1 MKKKA
6 AERHLLDCCITI
18 MFIVAATLF
27 GFLFR
32 HWNLMETNTIVLYIL
47 SVLLTARFTNG
58 YLYGN
63 LATLLSFLLYN
74 WFFTEPYYSLKINDP
89 MMILTV
95 VIMTITATITS
106 ALTSKVKQ
114 SVNDAREKE
123 AESNALYQMTNH
135 LTDAET
141 GDAIGSIAVKTIS
154 EILSCN
160 AAFICFDENGVICP
174 NFIQQKEADV
184 QIHRR
189 LEQPEAFQKRMEQL
203 HRPYEIGSEFYEYPI
218 YGQTAMLAVLRIPVA
233 YGEKMTERQTRLV
246 HAIMESTSLA
256 LDRLYSLREQVKSRE
271 ETTQERYRGNLLR
284 AISHD
289 LRTPLAGIM
298 GNSEM
303 LMDMNDPQDP
313 RYTLAKDIYEDADWL
328 HGLVENILNL
338 TKFQDGHLALNK
350 QPEAVEEVIGAAL
363 MILNKRALDR
373 EIEVDI
379 PDSLLLVPMDAKL
392 ITQVLVNLLD
402 NAVKHTTPQQEIR
415 ISVTEEPEKG
425 FVSFS
430 VSDRGSGIPESS
442 LPKVFQMF
450 YTTSKKESS
459 SKKGI
464 GLGLSICQS
473 IVEAHNGKISAKNR
487 TDGGAEFTFT
497 LPLGEN
503 NNECTK

>member
-1 MKKKA
+1 MKNATKK
-6 AERHLLDCCITI
+6 HLADSLI
-18 MFIVAATLF
+18 TLF
-27 GFLFR
+27 FIFLTTFIGFLFR
-32 HWNLMETNTIVLYIL
+32 DHKLLQTNIIVLYIL

-58 YLYGN
+58 YFHGIF
-63 LATLLSFLLYN
+63 ATILSFVFYN
-74 WFFTEPYYSLKINDP
+74 WFFTEPYYSLKIKDP

-95 VIMTITATITS
+95 IIMTITATITS

-114 SVNDAREKE
+114 TATDAKERE
-123 AESNALYQMTNH
+123 AETNALYQMTNH

-154 EILSCN
+154 EILCCN
-160 AAFICFDENGVICP
+160 AGFVCFDANGVPCP
-174 NFIQQKEADV
+174 TFIQQKENNV

-189 LEQPEAFQKRMEQL
+189 LENPAEFQSRMQQL
-203 HRPYEIGSEFYEYPI
+203 HHPYDVGKEFFDYPI
-218 YGQTAMLAVLRIPVA
+218 YGREALLAVLRIPIA
-233 YGEKMTERQTRLV
+233 YGMQMDERQTRLV
-246 HAIMESTSLA
+246 HSIMESTALA
-256 LDRLYSLREQVKSRE
+256 LDRLYSLQEQAKSLE

-289 LRTPLAGIM
+289 LRTPLAGIL

-303 LMDMNDPQDP
+303 LMGMTDTNDS

-338 TKFQDGHLALNK
+338 TKFQDGHIALNK
-350 QPEAVEEVIGAAL
+350 EPEAVEEVIGAAL
-363 MILNKRALDR
+363 IVLNKRAPDR

-402 NAVKHTTPQQEIR
+402 NAVKHTTPEQEIK
-415 ISVTEEPEKG
+415 ISVAEDMENQ

-430 VSDRGSGIPESS
+430 VADRGCGIPESS
-442 LPKVFQMF
+442 LSKIFQMF
-450 YTTSKKESS
+450 YTTSKKEASS
-459 SKKGI
+459 QKGV

-473 IVEAHNGKISAKNR
+473 IVEAHGGTISAKNR
-487 TDGGAEFTFT
+487 VHGGAKFTFI
-497 LPLGEN
+497 LPLGDDKHG
-503 NNECTK
+503 CTQ

>member
-1 MKKKA
+1 MKKDIKN
-6 AERHLLDCCITI
+6 HLLNCFITI
-18 MFIVAATLF
+18 VLISLTTLI

-32 HWNLMETNTIVLYIL
+32 EFNLLEANIIVLYVL

-58 YLYGN
+58 YFYG
-63 LATLLSFLLYN
+63 LAATILSFLFYN
-74 WFFTEPYYSLKINDP
+74 WFFTEPYYSLKIHDP

-95 VIMTITATITS
+95 IIMTITATITS

-114 SVNDAREKE
+114 TANDAKEKE

-141 GDAIGSIAVKTIS
+141 GDAIGAIAVKTIS

-160 AAFICFDENGVICP
+160 AAFICADQNGVLCP
-174 NFIQQKEADV
+174 NFIQQKEPDI

-189 LEQPEAFQKRMEQL
+189 LENPAAFQKRMEQS
-203 HRPYEIGSEFYEYPI
+203 HRPYEISSEFYDYPI
-218 YGQTAMLAVLRIPVA
+218 YGRTSMLAVLRIPIL
-233 YGEKMTERQTRLV
+233 YGEKMSSRQTRLV
-246 HAIMESTSLA
+246 HAVMESSSLA
-256 LDRLYSLREQVKSRE
+256 LDRLYSLREQAKSRE

-303 LMDMNDPQDP
+303 LIDMTDSDDP
-313 RYTLAKDIYEDADWL
+313 RYTLAKDIYEDANWL

-350 QPEAVEEVIGAAL
+350 EPEAVEEVIGAAL
-363 MILNKRALDR
+363 AVISKRAPDR

-402 NAVKHTTPQQEIR
+402 NAVKHTTPTEEIR
-415 ISVTEEPEKG
+415 ISVAEDPQHR

-430 VSDRGSGIPESS
+430 VLDRGCGIPEKS
-442 LPKVFQMF
+442 LPKIFQMF

-473 IVEAHNGKISAKNR
+473 ILEAHNGTIFAKNR
-487 TDGGAEFTFT
+487 TDGGAEFTFI
-497 LPLGEN
+497 LPLGDDK
-503 NNECTK
+503 NESAE

>member
-1 MKKKA
+1 MKKTAKKP
-6 AERHLLDCCITI
+6 LLDCLITI
-18 MFIVAATLF
+18 VFILITTLI

-32 HWNLMETNTIVLYIL
+32 DLKFLETNIVTLYIL
-47 SVLLTARFTNG
+47 SVILTARLTSG
-58 YLYGN
+58 YFYGIA
-63 LATLLSFLLYN
+63 ATILSFLFYN

-95 VIMTITATITS
+95 VIMTTTATITS

-114 SVNDAREKE
+114 TATDAKEKE
-123 AESNALYQMTNH
+123 AESNALYQMSNH
-135 LTDAET
+135 LADAET
-141 GDAIGSIAVKTIS
+141 GDAIGMITVKAIS
-154 EILSCN
+154 NILCCN
-160 AAFICFDENGVICP
+160 AAFVCFDENGVPCP
-174 NFIQQKEADV
+174 NFIQQKAENV

-189 LEQPEAFQKRMEQL
+189 LENPLAFQKRIEQL
-203 HRPYEIGSEFYEYPI
+203 HQAFEIGPEFYDYPI
-218 YGQTAMLAVLRIPVA
+218 YGRTALLAVLRIPVA
-233 YGEKMTERQTRLV
+233 YGEKMSERQTRLV

-256 LDRLYSLREQVKSRE
+256 LDRLYSLRAQAKSQE
-271 ETTQERYRGNLLR
+271 ETVQERYRGNLLR

-303 LMDMNDPQDP
+303 LMDMNDSNDP
-313 RYTLAKDIYEDADWL
+313 RYALAKDIYEDADWL

-363 MILNKRALDR
+363 IVMNKRAPDR

-402 NAVKHTTPQQEIR
+402 NAVKHTTPDQEIR
-415 ISVTEEPEKG
+415 ISVTEQPQSHS
-425 FVSFS
+425 VSFS
-430 VSDRGSGIPESS
+430 VSDKGCGIPESS
-442 LPKVFQMF
+442 LSKVFQMF
-450 YTTSKKESS
+450 YTTSKKEPS
-459 SKKGI
+459 SKKGV

-473 IVEAHNGKISAKNR
+473 IVEAHGGVISAKNR
-487 TDGGAEFTFT
+487 TDGGAEFTFI
-497 LPLGEN
+497 LPLGDDNDER
-503 NNECTK
+503 TQ

>member
-1 MKKKA
+1 MKEPLKKHSLDCFITFVLICFTTLIGFCF
-6 AERHLLDCCITI
+6 RDLGLLDTN
-18 MFIVAATLF
+18 IVL
-27 GFLFR
+27 
-32 HWNLMETNTIVLYIL
+32 LYIL
-47 SVLLTARFTNG
+47 SVLLTSRFTSG
-58 YLYGN
+58 YFYGIA
-63 LATLLSFLLYN
+63 ATVLSFLLYN
-74 WFFTEPYYSLKINDP
+74 WFFTEPFYSLKINDP

-95 VIMTITATITS
+95 IIMTITATITS

-114 SVNDAREKE
+114 TAADAKERE
-123 AESNALYQMTNH
+123 AESNALYQMTNQ

-141 GDAIGSIAVKTIS
+141 GDAIGSITVKTVS
-154 EILSCN
+154 DILSCN
-160 AAFICFDENGVICP
+160 AAFVCFDENGVP
-174 NFIQQKEADV
+174 YPTFIQQKEDAV

-189 LEQPEAFQKRMEQL
+189 LDNPAEFQNRMQQL
-203 HRPYEIGSEFYEYPI
+203 HQPYETGKEFCDYPI
-218 YGQTAMLAVLRIPVA
+218 YGRTALLAVLRIPVA
-233 YGEKMTERQTRLV
+233 YNKTMSERQNRMV
-246 HAIMESTSLA
+246 HAVMESTSLA
-256 LDRLYSLREQVKSRE
+256 LDRLYSLRQQAKSRE

-303 LMDMNDPQDP
+303 LMGTTDPADS
-313 RYTLAKDIYEDADWL
+313 RYALAKDIYEDANWL

-338 TKFQDGHLALNK
+338 TKFQDGHIALNK
-350 QPEAVEEVIGAAL
+350 EPEAVEEVIGAAL
-363 MILNKRALDR
+363 IVMNKRAPER

-402 NAVKHTTPQQEIR
+402 NAIKHTAPTEEIR
-415 ISVTEEPEKG
+415 ISVTEDIQNQ

-430 VSDRGSGIPESS
+430 VADRGRGIPENS
-442 LPKVFQMF
+442 LNKIFQMF

-459 SKKGI
+459 SKKGV

-473 IVEAHNGKISAKNR
+473 IVEAHGGRISAKNR

-497 LPLGEN
+497 LPLGDDKDG
-503 NNECTK
+503 CTQ

>member
-1 MKKKA
+1 MKTAKK
-6 AERHLLDCCITI
+6 HLLNCFITISLICIT
-18 MFIVAATLF
+18 TLV

-32 HWNLMETNTIVLYIL
+32 NLNLLNSSIVILYIL
-47 SVLLTARFTNG
+47 SVLLTARFTSG
-58 YLYGN
+58 YFYGIA
-63 LATLLSFLLYN
+63 ATILSFILYN

-95 VIMTITATITS
+95 IIMTITATITS

-114 SVNDAREKE
+114 TATNAKEREI
-123 AESNALYQMTNH
+123 ESNTLYRMTNH

-141 GDAIGSIAVKTIS
+141 GDAIGSITVKTIS

-160 AAFICFDENGVICP
+160 AAFLCFDEDGIPCP
-174 NFIQQKEADV
+174 TFIQQKEGGI

-189 LEQPEAFQKRMEQL
+189 LEEPAEFQSRMQRLNQPYAV
-203 HRPYEIGSEFYEYPI
+203 GSEFCDYPI
-218 YGQTAMLAVLRIPVA
+218 YGRTALLAVLRIPIA
-233 YGEKMTERQTRLV
+233 CNDKMSDRQVWLM

-256 LDRLYSLREQVKSRE
+256 LDRLYSLHQQAKSRE
-271 ETTQERYRGNLLR
+271 ETTQERYRSNLLR

-298 GNSEM
+298 GNSEI
-303 LMDMNDPQDP
+303 LMGTTEQSDP
-313 RYTLAKDIYEDADWL
+313 RHALAKDIYEDADWL

-338 TKFQDGHLALNK
+338 TKFQDGHIALNK
-350 QPEAVEEVIGAAL
+350 EPEAVEEVIGAAL
-363 MILNKRALDR
+363 SVMSKRAPER

-379 PDSLLLVPMDAKL
+379 PDTLLLVPMDAKL

-402 NAVKHTTPQQEIR
+402 NAVKHTATDAEIC
-415 ISVTEEPEKG
+415 ISVSKDSKDR

-430 VSDRGSGIPESS
+430 VADRGCGIPENS
-442 LPKVFQMF
+442 LSKVFQMF

-459 SKKGI
+459 SKKGV

-473 IVEAHNGKISAKNR
+473 IIEAHGGQIFAKNR
-487 TDGGAEFTFT
+487 EGGGAEFTFI
-497 LPLGEN
+497 LPLGDEKYG
-503 NNECTK
+503 CTQ